1 MIKVIAFDLVGVLV
15 TEKEINLNDTEEKL
29 ERLFGAN
36 ISDEDYINKAKLITN
51 ENIIDI
57 TKNIINKL
65 YVVKDRDIF
74 KKIKEK
80 YSVKI
85 IIATN
90 HVSYINDYI
99 INNLDIENIDD
110 IIISAT
116 INKVKP
122 NKDFYEYILDK
133 YKIKNNELLFID
145 DNIKNINV
153 AASMNINTIKVNKD
167 TDILEK
173 LKVKME
179 ELHE

>member
-1 MIKVIAFDLVGVLV
+1 MIKVIAFDLVGVLI
-15 TEKEINLNDTEEKL
+15 TEKDIILNDTEEKI

-36 ISDEDYINKAKLITN
+36 ESDEDYINQAELITN

-65 YVVKDRDIF
+65 YVVKDKDIF
-74 KKIKEK
+74 RKIKEK
-80 YSVKI
+80 YQVKI

-90 HVSYINDYI
+90 HIFFIKDYI
-99 INNLDIENIDD
+99 VNNMDIKNIDD

-145 DNIKNINV
+145 DNIENINA

-167 TDILEK
+167 TDILLSIK
-173 LKVKME
+173 KYME
-179 ELHE
+179 

>member
-74 KKIKEK
+74 RKIEEK
-80 YSVKI
+80 YQVKI

-90 HVSYINDYI
+90 HVSYIKDYI

-110 IIISAT
+110 IIISAK
-116 INKVKP
+116 INKIKP

-133 YKIKNNELLFID
+133 YNIKNNELLFID
-145 DNIKNINV
+145 DNIKNINA

>member
-15 TEKEINLNDTEEKL
+15 TEKDINLNDTEEKL

-36 ISDEDYINKAKLITN
+36 ESDEDYINKASLITN

-110 IIISAT
+110 IIISAK
-116 INKVKP
+116 INKIKP

-133 YKIKNNELLFID
+133 YNIKNNELLFID
-145 DNIKNINV
+145 DNIENINA

-167 TDILEK
+167 TDILLSIK
-173 LKVKME
+173 KYME
-179 ELHE
+179 

>member
-65 YVVKDRDIF
+65 YVVKDKDIF
-74 KKIKEK
+74 RKIKEK
-80 YSVKI
+80 YTVKI

-90 HVSYINDYI
+90 HVFFIKDYI
-99 INNLDIENIDD
+99 VNNLDIKNIDD

-145 DNIKNINV
+145 DNIENINA

-167 TDILEK
+167 TDILLSIK
-173 LKVKME
+173 KYM
-179 ELHE
+179 

>member
-36 ISDEDYINKAKLITN
+36 ISDEDYINKASLITN

-74 KKIKEK
+74 IKIKEK
-80 YSVKI
+80 YQVKI

-90 HVSYINDYI
+90 IT
-99 INNLDIENIDD
+99 
-110 IIISAT
+110 IIIP
-116 INKVKP
+116 IVMIIP
-122 NKDFYEYILDK
+122 LFFIL
-133 YKIKNNELLFID
+133 LHL
-145 DNIKNINV
+145 
-153 AASMNINTIKVNKD
+153 
-167 TDILEK
+167 ILI
-173 LKVKME
+173 LP
-179 ELHE
+179 

>member
-1 MIKVIAFDLVGVLV
+1 MIKVIAFDLVGVLI
-15 TEKEINLNDTEEKL
+15 TEKDIILNDTEEKI

-36 ISDEDYINKAKLITN
+36 ESDEDYINQAELITN

-65 YVVKDRDIF
+65 YVVKDKDIF
-74 KKIKEK
+74 RKIKEK
-80 YSVKI
+80 YTVKI

-90 HVSYINDYI
+90 HVFFIKDYI
-99 INNLDIENIDD
+99 VNNMDIIDD

-145 DNIKNINV
+145 DNIENIKSAESININV
-153 AASMNINTIKVNKD
+153 IKVNKD
-167 TDILEK
+167 TDILESIK
-173 LKVKME
+173 KYME
-179 ELHE
+179 Y

>member
-1 MIKVIAFDLVGVLV
+1 MIKVIAFDLVGVLI
-15 TEKEINLNDTEEKL
+15 TEKDIILNDTEEKI

-36 ISDEDYINKAKLITN
+36 ESDEDYINQAELITN

-65 YVVKDRDIF
+65 YVVKDKDIF
-74 KKIKEK
+74 RKIKEK
-80 YSVKI
+80 YTVKI

-90 HVSYINDYI
+90 HVFFIKDYI
-99 INNLDIENIDD
+99 VNNLDIKNIDD

-145 DNIKNINV
+145 DNIENINA

-167 TDILEK
+167 TDILLSIK
-173 LKVKME
+173 KYME
-179 ELHE
+179 

>member
-1 MIKVIAFDLVGVLV
+1 MIKVIAFDLVGVLI
-15 TEKEINLNDTEEKL
+15 TEKDIILNDTEEKI

-36 ISDEDYINKAKLITN
+36 ESDEDYINQAELITN

-65 YVVKDRDIF
+65 YVVKDKDIF
-74 KKIKEK
+74 RKIKEK
-80 YSVKI
+80 YTVKI

-90 HVSYINDYI
+90 HVFINKDYI
-99 INNLDIENIDD
+99 VNNMEIKNIDD

-145 DNIKNINV
+145 DNIENINA

-167 TDILEK
+167 TDILLSIK
-173 LKVKME
+173 KYME
-179 ELHE
+179 

>member
-15 TEKEINLNDTEEKL
+15 TEKEINLNDTEEKS

-74 KKIKEK
+74 RKIKEK
-80 YSVKI
+80 YQVKI

-90 HVSYINDYI
+90 HVSYIKDYI

-110 IIISAT
+110 IIISAK
-116 INKVKP
+116 INKIKP

-133 YKIKNNELLFID
+133 YNIKNNELLFID
-145 DNIKNINV
+145 DNIKNINA

>member
-15 TEKEINLNDTEEKL
+15 TEKDIILNDTEEKI

-36 ISDEDYINKAKLITN
+36 ESDEDYINQAELITN

-65 YVVKDRDIF
+65 YVVRDKDIF
-74 KKIKEK
+74 RKIKEK
-80 YSVKI
+80 YQVKI

-90 HVSYINDYI
+90 QIFFIKDYI
-99 INNLDIENIDD
+99 VNNLDIENIDD
-110 IIISAT
+110 IIISAK

-145 DNIKNINV
+145 DNIENINT
-153 AASMNINTIKVNKD
+153 AASININTIKVNKD
-167 TDILEK
+167 TDILLSIK
-173 LKVKME
+173 KYME
-179 ELHE
+179 

>member
-74 KKIKEK
+74 RKIKEK
-80 YSVKI
+80 YQVKI

-90 HVSYINDYI
+90 HVSYIKDYI

-110 IIISAT
+110 IIISAK
-116 INKVKP
+116 INKIKP

-133 YKIKNNELLFID
+133 YNIKNNELLFID
-145 DNIKNINV
+145 DNIKNINA

>member
-15 TEKEINLNDTEEKL
+15 TEKDTEEKI

-36 ISDEDYINKAKLITN
+36 ESDEDYINQAELITN

-65 YVVKDRDIF
+65 YVVKDKDIF
-74 KKIKEK
+74 RKIKEK
-80 YSVKI
+80 YTVKI

-90 HVSYINDYI
+90 HVFFIKDYI
-99 INNLDIENIDD
+99 VNNLDIKNIDD

-145 DNIKNINV
+145 DNIENINA

-167 TDILEK
+167 TDILLSIK
-173 LKVKME
+173 KYME
-179 ELHE
+179 

>member
-15 TEKEINLNDTEEKL
+15 TEKDINLNDTEEKI

-36 ISDEDYINKAKLITN
+36 ESDEDYINQAELITN

-65 YVVKDRDIF
+65 YVVKDKDIF
-74 KKIKEK
+74 RKIKEK
-80 YSVKI
+80 YTVKI

-90 HVSYINDYI
+90 HVFFIKDYI
-99 INNLDIENIDD
+99 VNNMDIKNIDD

-145 DNIKNINV
+145 DNIENINA

-167 TDILEK
+167 TDILLSIK
-173 LKVKME
+173 KYME
-179 ELHE
+179 

>member
-1 MIKVIAFDLVGVLV
+1 MIKVITFDLVGVLV
-15 TEKEINLNDTEEKL
+15 TEKDINLNDTEEKL

-36 ISDEDYINKAKLITN
+36 ESDEDYINKASLITN
-51 ENIIDI
+51 ENIIGI

-110 IIISAT
+110 IIISAK
-116 INKVKP
+116 INKIKP

-133 YKIKNNELLFID
+133 YNIKNNELLFID
-145 DNIKNINV
+145 DNIKNINA

>member
-74 KKIKEK
+74 RKIKEK
-80 YSVKI
+80 YQVKI

-90 HVSYINDYI
+90 HVSYIKDYI

-110 IIISAT
+110 IIISAK
-116 INKVKP
+116 INKIKP

-133 YKIKNNELLFID
+133 YNIKNNELLFID

>member
-1 MIKVIAFDLVGVLV
+1 MIKVIAFDLVGVLI
-15 TEKEINLNDTEEKL
+15 TEKDIILNDTEEKI

-36 ISDEDYINKAKLITN
+36 ESDEDYINQAELITN

-65 YVVKDRDIF
+65 YVVKDKDIF
-74 KKIKEK
+74 RKIKEK
-80 YSVKI
+80 YTVKI

-90 HVSYINDYI
+90 HVFFIKDYI
-99 INNLDIENIDD
+99 VNNMDIKNIDD

-145 DNIKNINV
+145 DNIENINA

-167 TDILEK
+167 TDILLSIK
-173 LKVKME
+173 KYME
-179 ELHE
+179 

>member
-36 ISDEDYINKAKLITN
+36 ISDEDYINKASLITN

-74 KKIKEK
+74 RKIKEK
-80 YSVKI
+80 YQVKI

-90 HVSYINDYI
+90 HVSYIKDYI

-110 IIISAT
+110 IIISAK
-116 INKVKP
+116 INKIKP

-133 YKIKNNELLFID
+133 YNIKNNELLFID
-145 DNIKNINV
+145 DNIKNINA

>member
-15 TEKEINLNDTEEKL
+15 TEKDINLNDTEEKL

-36 ISDEDYINKAKLITN
+36 ESDEDYINKAKLITN

-74 KKIKEK
+74 RKIKEK
-80 YSVKI
+80 YQVKI

-110 IIISAT
+110 IIISAK
-116 INKVKP
+116 INKIKP

-133 YKIKNNELLFID
+133 YNIKNNELLFID
-145 DNIKNINV
+145 DNIENINA

>member
-1 MIKVIAFDLVGVLV
+1 MIKVITFDLVGVLV
-15 TEKEINLNDTEEKL
+15 TEKDINLNDTEEKL
-29 ERLFGAN
+29 GRLFGAN
-36 ISDEDYINKAKLITN
+36 ESDEDYINKASLITN
-51 ENIIDI
+51 ENIIGI

-110 IIISAT
+110 IIISAK
-116 INKVKP
+116 INK
-122 NKDFYEYILDK
+122 
-133 YKIKNNELLFID
+133 IK
-145 DNIKNINV
+145 K
-153 AASMNINTIKVNKD
+153 T
-167 TDILEK
+167 
-173 LKVKME
+173 
-179 ELHE
+179 

>member
-36 ISDEDYINKAKLITN
+36 ISDEDYINKASLITN

-74 KKIKEK
+74 IKIKEK
-80 YSVKI
+80 YQVKI

-90 HVSYINDYI
+90 HVFFIKDYI

-110 IIISAT
+110 IIISAK
-116 INKVKP
+116 INKIKP

-133 YKIKNNELLFID
+133 YNIKNNELLFID
-145 DNIKNINV
+145 DNIKNINA

>member
-36 ISDEDYINKAKLITN
+36 ISDEDYINKASLITN

-74 KKIKEK
+74 RKIKEK
-80 YSVKI
+80 YQVKI

-90 HVSYINDYI
+90 HVSYIKDYI

-110 IIISAT
+110 IIISAK
-116 INKVKP
+116 INKIKP

-133 YKIKNNELLFID
+133 YNIKNNELLFID

>member
-65 YVVKDRDIF
+65 YVVKDKDIF
-74 KKIKEK
+74 RKIKEK
-80 YSVKI
+80 YTVKI

-90 HVSYINDYI
+90 HVFFIKDYI
-99 INNLDIENIDD
+99 VNNMDIKNIDD

-145 DNIKNINV
+145 DNIENINA

-167 TDILEK
+167 TDILLSIK
-173 LKVKME
+173 KYME
-179 ELHE
+179 

>member
-74 KKIKEK
+74 RKIKEK
-80 YSVKI
+80 YQVKI

-90 HVSYINDYI
+90 HVSYIKDYI

-145 DNIKNINV
+145 DNIENINA

-167 TDILEK
+167 TDILLSIK
-173 LKVKME
+173 KYME
-179 ELHE
+179 

>member
-15 TEKEINLNDTEEKL
+15 TEKDINLNDTEEKI

-36 ISDEDYINKAKLITN
+36 ESDEDYINQAELITN

-65 YVVKDRDIF
+65 YVVKNKDIF
-74 KKIKEK
+74 RKIKEK
-80 YSVKI
+80 YTVKI

-90 HVSYINDYI
+90 HVFFIKDYI
-99 INNLDIENIDD
+99 VNNLDIKNIDD

-133 YKIKNNELLFID
+133 YNIKNNELLFID
-145 DNIKNINV
+145 DNIENIKA

-167 TDILEK
+167 TDILLSIK
-173 LKVKME
+173 KYME
-179 ELHE
+179 

>member
-15 TEKEINLNDTEEKL
+15 TEKDIILNDTEEKL

-36 ISDEDYINKAKLITN
+36 TSDEDYINKASLITN

-65 YVVKDRDIF
+65 YVVKNKDIF
-74 KKIKEK
+74 RKIKEK
-80 YSVKI
+80 YTVKI

-90 HVSYINDYI
+90 HVFFIKDYI
-99 INNLDIENIDD
+99 VNNLDIKNIDD

-133 YKIKNNELLFID
+133 YNIKNNELLFID
-145 DNIKNINV
+145 DNIKNINS

-167 TDILEK
+167 TDILLSIK
-173 LKVKME
+173 KYME
-179 ELHE
+179 

>member
-15 TEKEINLNDTEEKL
+15 TEKDINLNDTEEKI

-36 ISDEDYINKAKLITN
+36 ESDEDYINQAELITN

-65 YVVKDRDIF
+65 YVVKDKDIF
-74 KKIKEK
+74 RKIKEK
-80 YSVKI
+80 YTVKI

-90 HVSYINDYI
+90 HVFFIKDYI
-99 INNLDIENIDD
+99 VNNLDIKNIDD

-145 DNIKNINV
+145 DNIENINA

-167 TDILEK
+167 TDILLSIK
-173 LKVKME
+173 KYME
-179 ELHE
+179 